1 MQGKGEPMDPAI
13 ELSEDVRQAPE
24 GENFWHLAT
33 VNPSG
38 SPQVTTVWVHTRE
51 GKILVNSAL
60 GRKKTR
66 NLQRDPQVAM
76 SWHTHEGGGYH
87 SAGIQGRVVETYTG
101 DQAEKDIDDLA
112 QKYIGQ
118 SPYPWR
124 SPGEQRVT
132 FVIEPEKVAVMG

>member
-1 MQGKGEPMDPAI
+1 MAAELPEAVRKAI
-13 ELSEDVRQAPE
+13 QDA
-24 GENFWHLAT
+24 NFWHVAT
-33 VNPSG
+33 VNPDG
-38 SPQVTTVWVHTRE
+38 SPQSSAVWVDLR
-51 GKILVNSAL
+51 GDRILVNSAL
-60 GRKKTR
+60 GRKKPR
-66 NLQRDPQVAM
+66 NLEHDGRVAM

-124 SPGEQRVT
+124 SPGEQRVS
-132 FVIEPEKVAVMG
+132 FLIEPTHVFEMGG